1 VGHWFTGVDLALY
14 IHIPYCVRKCRY
26 CDFVSF
32 SYSREDADAYLRA
45 LFGEIERWGEL
56 LKASEIAVGTVYI
69 GGGTPTCLDGAGLA
83 RLIEKIHRCFHV
95 RAGAEI
101 TVEVNP
107 GTIDYEKLVELRIA
121 GVNRLSLGVQSFNDG
136 LLRCLGRIHTG
147 EEAKRAIDLVEA
159 AGFGNF
165 NVDLIFGIP
174 GQTEELWLYDLEQV
188 KALEPTHIS
197 AYDLIVEEG
206 TLLFDLIESH
216 TLELP
221 GEELSLRFYECAMDE
236 LVASGYVHYE
246 ISNFAKPGCECLH
259 NKVYWTNGEY
269 LGLGL
274 AAYSSASGRR
284 WHNYLSLSRYVQ
296 TCNNDLPIEEIEVL
310 DVPTQMWET
319 VFMGLRMLRQ
329 GVSFSDF
336 QARFGIRLDEVYED
350 VICRLEHMGLI
361 RLLQDRMLLSKQ
373 GLCVGNQVFSE
384 FALDG

>member
-1 VGHWFTGVDLALY
+1 MYFQT
-14 IHIPYCVRKCRY
+14 
-26 CDFVSF
+26 
-32 SYSREDADAYLRA
+32 
-45 LFGEIERWGEL
+45 LFCEIERWGEL
-56 LKASEIAVGTVYI
+56 LKASEIAVRTVYI
-69 GGGTPTCLDGAGLA
+69 GGGTPTCLDGARLA
-83 RLIEKIHRCFHV
+83 SLIEKVHRCFHV

-101 TVEVNP
+101 TVEANP

-147 EEAKRAIDLVEA
+147 EEAKRAIDLVIA
-159 AGFGNF
+159 AGFSDF

-174 GQTEELWLYDLEQV
+174 GQTEELWLYDLEQI
-188 KALEPTHIS
+188 KKFEPAHIS
-197 AYDLIVEEG
+197 TYDLIVEEG
-206 TLLFDLIESH
+206 TPLFGLIENH
-216 TLELP
+216 RLELP
-221 GEELSLRFYECAMDE
+221 GEELSRRFYECAMDE

-274 AAYSSASGRR
+274 AAYSSSLGRR
-284 WHNYLSLSRYVQ
+284 WHNHSSLPRYVQ
-296 TCNNDLPIEEIEVL
+296 TCDNNLPIDEMEVL

-329 GVSFSDF
+329 GVSLLDF
-336 QARFGIRLDEVYED
+336 QARFGIGLDEVYKD

-361 RLLQDRMLLSKQ
+361 RLLQDRMILSKQ
-373 GLCVGNQVFSE
+373 GLFIGNQIFSE
-384 FALDG
+384 FALKG